1 MRAVLE
7 SSLVQRAVILVIVI
21 NAITIGCETSSFL
34 MERFGGLLH
43 TIDRIALA
51 IFAVEIAARLYAYR
65 RSFFADPWNW
75 FDTVIVAVALVP
87 ASGPTSVLRALRILR
102 ALRLVSAVPSMRRV
116 VGALLAA
123 VPGMAS
129 IIGLLVLMIYI
140 AAVIATKL
148 FGEIVPE
155 RFDELPRSLFT
166 LFQIM
171 TGDDWGNVAQEVMK
185 EKPWAWLFFIVY
197 ILMSTFVALNLFI
210 AVVVNAMNDTEP
222 SAAETR
228 TQVELAAVKE
238 ELAVLHAKLDQ
249 LLLRP
254 EPEPATGPRRRSPK
268 TASAVGPGRQSQKTV
283 TIQESRRQPSETAAA
298 GGARRRSPEAAAV
311 SETRRQPPET
321 ASP

>member
-7 SSLVQRAVILVIVI
+7 SSLVQRTIIAIIVVNAV
-21 NAITIGCETSSFL
+21 TIGCETSAYL
-34 MERFGGLLH
+34 MERVGGLLYA
-43 TIDRIALA
+43 IDRIALA
-51 IFAVEIAARLYAYR
+51 IFTAEIAARLYAYR
-65 RSFFADPWNW
+65 GRFFADPWNW
-75 FDTVIVAVALVP
+75 FDAVIVAVALVP

-148 FGEIVPE
+148 FGDIVPE

-171 TGDDWGNVAQEVMK
+171 TGDDWGNVAQEVM
-185 EKPWAWLFFIVY
+185 EDKPWAWIFFIVY

-210 AVVVNAMNDTEP
+210 AVVVNAMNDVEP
-222 SAAETR
+222 SRAEAAAGTELESVR
-228 TQVELAAVKE
+228 QELAAVN
-238 ELAVLHAKLDQ
+238 AKLDQ
-249 LLLRP
+249 LLMRERPPELRP
-254 EPEPATGPRRRSPK
+254 QADR
-268 TASAVGPGRQSQKTV
+268 
-283 TIQESRRQPSETAAA
+283 
-298 GGARRRSPEAAAV
+298 
-311 SETRRQPPET
+311 
-321 ASP
+321 

>member
-1 MRAVLE
+1 MVLE
-7 SSLVQRAVILVIVI
+7 TPLVQRAIIVVIVV
-21 NAITIGCETSSFL
+21 NAVTIGCETSSFL
-34 MERFGGLLH
+34 MERAGGLLH
-43 TIDRIALA
+43 AVDRIALA
-51 IFAVEIAARLYAYR
+51 IFAAEIVARLYAYGR
-65 RSFFADPWNW
+65 KFFADPWNW
-75 FDTVIVAVALVP
+75 FDTVIVVIALVP

-129 IIGLLVLMIYI
+129 IIGLLVLMVYI

-185 EKPWAWLFFIVY
+185 EKPWAWLFFIAY

-222 SAAETR
+222 STAEAR
-228 TQVELAAVKE
+228 TQAELAEVKE
-238 ELAVLHAKLDQ
+238 DLAALHAKLDQ
-249 LLLRP
+249 LLLRQ
-254 EPEPATGPRRRSPK
+254 EREAAVPAG
-268 TASAVGPGRQSQKTV
+268 
-283 TIQESRRQPSETAAA
+283 RQPSESAN
-298 GGARRRSPEAAAV
+298 P
-311 SETRRQPPET
+311 
-321 ASP
+321 